1 MKKLIGHLLAL
12 LILSSCAK
20 EQPKVSGLKIESF
33 QLEENLFAQNPQGEL
48 SHALTEAF
56 VNMDGKYLGAFQLP
70 IKIPIIG
77 EGQHEIVIL
86 PGIINNGISDTK
98 KRYPFVEPYTVS
110 VNLLLEDTIS
120 ITPITR
126 YYAQTKFL
134 IEDFENAVLKI
145 ETDGAS
151 QAIIEKENDPAILQW
166 GNSYGAILLN
176 PTDSL
181 FIGYTNFG
189 QSLPKQG
196 AEVYLEMD
204 YMNTNSMLTSVVSY
218 SSTTFN
224 DDIHIQINPQEEPP
238 VWKHIYLDLKE
249 IVSFRM
255 NATTN
260 EQGFT
265 ALLDEA
271 GTSKYIYIDNLKV
284 VYY

>member
-1 MKKLIGHLLAL
+1 MKKLLGYFLVFLLL
-12 LILSSCAK
+12 FSCAK
-20 EQPKVSGLKIESF
+20 EQPKVSWLRIESF
-33 QLEENLFAQNPQGEL
+33 VLEENLFAQNDQGEL
-48 SHALTEAF
+48 THSFTEAF

-77 EGQHEIVIL
+77 EGQHEILIL
-86 PGIINNGISDTK
+86 PGVINNGISGTK
-98 KRYPFVEPYTVS
+98 RRYPFVEPYTVN

-120 ITPITR
+120 ITPVTR
-126 YYAQTKFL
+126 YYKETRFL
-134 IEDFENAVLKI
+134 IEDFESAVLKL
-145 ETDGAS
+145 ETDGSSLAS
-151 QAIIEKENDPAILQW
+151 VVKADDPAILQW

-204 YMNTNSMLTSVVSY
+204 YMNSNSLLTSVLSF
-218 SSTTFN
+218 SSSTFN
-224 DDIHIQINPQEEPP
+224 DDIHIQINPQDVP

-249 IVSFRM
+249 IISFRM
-255 NATTN
+255 SSTTN
-260 EQGFT
+260 EQGLT
-265 ALLDEA
+265 AILDES
-271 GTSKYIYIDNLKV
+271 GTSKYIYLDNIKV

>member
-12 LILSSCAK
+12 IILFSCAK
-20 EQPKVSGLKIESF
+20 EQPKVSWLKIESF

-56 VNMDGKYLGAFQLP
+56 VNMDGQYLGAFQLP

-151 QAIIEKENDPAILQW
+151 QAIIEKENDPAVVQW

-204 YMNTNSMLTSVVSY
+204 YMNTNSMLTSVLSY

-255 NATTN
+255 NANTN

>member
-1 MKKLIGHLLAL
+1 MKKLIGHLLTL
-12 LILSSCAK
+12 LILFSCAK
-20 EQPKVSGLKIESF
+20 EQPKVSWLKIESF
-33 QLEENLFAQNPQGEL
+33 QLEENLFAQNDQGEL

-56 VNMDGKYLGAFQLP
+56 VNMDGQYLGAFQLP

-151 QAIIEKENDPAILQW
+151 QAIIEKENDPAVLQW
-166 GNSYGAILLN
+166 GNSYGVILLN

-204 YMNTNSMLTSVVSY
+204 YMNTNSMLTSVLSY

-255 NATTN
+255 NANTN